1 MDQQNKVGWVVFI
14 AISLSLLHQ
23 TICVKKRT
31 SKSDSLNPSA
41 SRLARKSDAG
51 SITAD
56 DACLS
61 LFYDKNIGNDGI
73 GFPTINTIS
82 PETVSRLKSVHP
94 EYKKLPLELYKPC
107 VEKMIIC
114 CVDIVC
120 QRESDKKFLLFYRRD
135 APASNIWW
143 W

>member
-1 MDQQNKVGWVVFI
+1 MDQNSKVTGWISFVT
-14 AISLSLLHQ
+14 ISLVAMYQ
-23 TICVKKRT
+23 TLSNDSNTENEVDKPT
-31 SKSDSLNPSA
+31 SNNISKLS
-41 SRLARKSDAG
+41 
-51 SITAD
+51 AD
-56 DACLS
+56 DDCLS
-61 LFYDKNIGNDGI
+61 LFYEKNVGKNGT
-73 GFPTINTIS
+73 GFPKIRTINGDM
-82 PETVSRLKSVHP
+82 VSQLKTVHP